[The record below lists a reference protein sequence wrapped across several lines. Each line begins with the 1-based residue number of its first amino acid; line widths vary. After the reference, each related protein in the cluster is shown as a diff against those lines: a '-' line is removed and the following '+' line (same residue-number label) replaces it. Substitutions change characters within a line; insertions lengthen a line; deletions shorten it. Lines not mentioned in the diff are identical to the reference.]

1 MKTEINPR
9 QYDHEQLAE
18 QLVAV
23 WGVGQTGSSNHEEGI
38 RGDEFVRLAPHLWR
52 ELITTGQPVE
62 PERLAAL
69 AGIPLDEALALLREF
84 GEWDP
89 DGQRVV
95 GGGVSLL
102 ETQHRYDTDGRTVW
116 TWCAPDLFVVPIV
129 LGASARVQSPCAAT
143 GDLVQVTV
151 TPTSVED
158 VEPASA
164 VTSIVVSPPDRL
176 SAVRQVVCNQQNFY
190 RDAEVAAAWQQANPN
205 GLILPLTDAF
215 EVLLRAFRRIM
226 PNEFLS

>member
-102 ETQHRYDTDGRTVW
+102 ETQHRYDTEDRKS
-116 TWCAPDLFVVPIV
+116 VV
-129 LGASARVQSPCAAT
+129 
-143 GDLVQVTV
+143 
-151 TPTSVED
+151 
-158 VEPASA
+158 
-164 VTSIVVSPPDRL
+164 
-176 SAVRQVVCNQQNFY
+176 
-190 RDAEVAAAWQQANPN
+190 
-205 GLILPLTDAF
+205 
-215 EVLLRAFRRIM
+215 
-226 PNEFLS
+226 